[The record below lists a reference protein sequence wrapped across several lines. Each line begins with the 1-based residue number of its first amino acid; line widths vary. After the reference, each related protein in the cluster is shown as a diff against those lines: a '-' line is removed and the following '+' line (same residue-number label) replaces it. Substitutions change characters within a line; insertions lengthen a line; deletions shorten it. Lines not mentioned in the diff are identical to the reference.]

1 MKLSTLF
8 NPSALGFYLKQL
20 LLLKKHKGRLHSQGF
35 RLSWEPMA
43 EFTIDPQSH
52 IYLGRQVHLRK
63 GVDIEARDGATV
75 RIGNNFFINKNSSII
90 ARFGITIGD
99 NCMIGENTTIIDHNH
114 AFHNPDETMQT
125 QGYKGA
131 PITIG
136 NNVWIAGRVFIGQGV
151 TIGDN
156 IVIGANTIVTKSIPS
171 DSVVYGKTELIIK
184 PLQHNRDINYE

>member
-1 MKLSTLF
+1 MKISTLF
-8 NPSALGFYLKQL
+8 NPKAIVYYVKQFL
-20 LLLKKHKGRLHSQGF
+20 LRYRLQGRLHSNGY

-43 EFTIDPQSH
+43 EFTIDSQSH
-52 IYLGRQVHLRK
+52 IYLGRQIHLRK
-63 GVDIEARDGATV
+63 GVDIEARDSATI
-75 RIGNNFFINKNSSII
+75 RIGDNFFINKNSTII
-90 ARFGITIGD
+90 SRFGITIGN

-114 AFHNPDETMQT
+114 AFHNPAETIQT

-131 PITIG
+131 PISIG

-156 IVIGANTIVTKSIPS
+156 VVIGANTVVTKSIPS

-184 PLQHNRDINYE
+184 PNIPSERK

>member
-1 MKLSTLF
+1 MNFLTLL
-8 NPSALGFYLKQL
+8 NPFALYFYAKQFIL
-20 LLLKKHKGRLHSQGF
+20 RYRFRDRLHCNGY
-35 RLSWEPMA
+35 RLSWETMA

-63 GVDIEARDGATV
+63 GVDIEARDGGIV
-75 RIGNNFFINKNSSII
+75 KIGNNFFINKNSSII
-90 ARFGITIGD
+90 ARFGIMIGD

-114 AFHNPDETMQT
+114 AFHSPDETIQT

-131 PITIG
+131 PISIG

-156 IVIGANTIVTKSIPS
+156 VVIGANTIITKSIPAN
-171 DSVVYGKTELIIK
+171 SVVYGRNELIIK
-184 PLQHNRDINYE
+184 SIGNSIHE